1 MKLRTAI
8 EESGGRRF
16 IMCLGC
22 SAMTTALQWAGK
34 LDPAGTTYAMV
45 IVATVGAFI
54 AGNTTQHIKTQGAAP
69 AAQPE
74 GAAG

>member
-1 MKLRTAI
+1 MKLRNAI
-8 EESGGRRF
+8 DEAGGRRF
-16 IMCLGC
+16 LMCLGC

-54 AGNTTQHIKTQGAAP
+54 AGNTTEKIKAQGTTP
-69 AAQPE
+69 GAQPE